1 MVAPR
6 AEGVATEAHPIPVAD
21 LPAPSLP
28 ETTTEPD
35 VLALA
40 AWLWAIMLGTAAL
53 VTATIARAAGRAL
66 DEVGGASR
74 RVPLIPGATAGLL
87 VGAGRVIVQL
97 GSKAAGVMDPSGR
110 RTTSAKEGA
119 VALIDDVVPRIVARV
134 VDRLDLTQLITDHI
148 DLDEVLRSIDVD
160 ELAQRFP
167 VEDLARRL
175 DVRELAGRV
184 DVEYLLQRVD
194 LGGLAL
200 RVIEEIDLPA
210 IIRGSTEDL
219 SGEALDALRFRAMH
233 ADQLLTRWRDRLAP
247 GRGNGSPRSG
257 TGT

>member
-1 MVAPR
+1 
-6 AEGVATEAHPIPVAD
+6 
-21 LPAPSLP
+21 
-28 ETTTEPD
+28 
-35 VLALA
+35 
-40 AWLWAIMLGTAAL
+40 
-53 VTATIARAAGRAL
+53 
-66 DEVGGASR
+66 
-74 RVPLIPGATAGLL
+74 
-87 VGAGRVIVQL
+87 
-97 GSKAAGVMDPSGR
+97 MDPSGR